1 MTSGDF
7 VIALGAALGL
17 GLIIGFERQW
27 GQHPSGLRTNALV
40 CAGAAI
46 YVLMGRVLGGGADS
60 GKVAAQV
67 VTGIGF
73 LGGGVIL
80 REGLTVRGLTSAA
93 TLWCTA
99 AIGTLC
105 GAGLPVDATVA
116 TAVILITNMLFNPVS
131 RWIDYRAVQRGAVEA
146 SYRLKVLCTM
156 SEAPRVYHRLTQ
168 EVVRAK

>member
-1 MTSGDF
+1 M
-7 VIALGAALGL
+7 
-17 GLIIGFERQW
+17 
-27 GQHPSGLRTNALV
+27 
-40 CAGAAI
+40 
-46 YVLMGRVLGGGADS
+46 
-60 GKVAAQV
+60 QV

-131 RWIDYRAVQRGAVEA
+131 RWIDYRAVRRGSRGGESTV
-146 SYRLKVLCTM
+146 
-156 SEAPRVYHRLTQ
+156 
-168 EVVRAK
+168 